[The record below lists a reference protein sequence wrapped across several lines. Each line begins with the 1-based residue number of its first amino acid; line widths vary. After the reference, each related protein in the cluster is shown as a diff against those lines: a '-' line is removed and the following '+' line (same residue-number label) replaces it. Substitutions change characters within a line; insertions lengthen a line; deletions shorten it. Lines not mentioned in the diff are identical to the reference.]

1 MPVITLITDWGR
13 RDHYLAAFK
22 GRLFFLLPQ
31 ANVFDITHEVEPFDT
46 LQASYVLQNCY
57 DKFPEGTIHFVGL
70 SSSKSKTQSQGYLL
84 IKANNHFFIGY
95 DNGIFY
101 LTLGESEKEIFL
113 LDIPKKAAVSTAIE
127 SMMKI
132 MVELANGKPY
142 NSFGTSV
149 QDIVKVF
156 HTQPTVNPSN
166 IRGTVI
172 YIDSFENV
180 VLNITKELFE
190 SVRKNR
196 TFSLYLH
203 GREEH
208 TFRNVNLNYDEAPE
222 GEPVVLFNEKGNIEI
237 ALNRANAAGL
247 LNLKLLDTVRI
258 EFHETVTS

>member
-1 MPVITLITDWGR
+1 MPVITLTTDWGR

-22 GRLFFLLPQ
+22 GHLFSLLPE
-31 ANVFDITHEVEPFDT
+31 AMVFDITHDVEPFDT

-57 DKFPEGTIHFVGL
+57 DKFPDGTIHFIGL
-70 SSSKSKTQSQGYLL
+70 ASGKSKTESQGYLL
-84 IKANNHFFIGY
+84 VKANNHFFIGY

-101 LTLGESEKEIFL
+101 LTLGEIEKEIFL
-113 LDIPKKAAVSTAIE
+113 LDIPKKTSVASAFEILMNVI
-127 SMMKI
+127 
-132 MVELANGKPY
+132 VELANGKVY
-142 NSFGTSV
+142 HTFGKPV
-149 QDIVKVF
+149 GDLVKVF

-180 VLNITKELFE
+180 ILNITKELFE

-196 TFSLYLH
+196 TFSLFLH

-208 TFRNVNLNYDEAPE
+208 IFKNVYTNYDEAQE
-222 GEPVVLFNEKGNIEI
+222 GEPAILFNEKGNMEI

-247 LNLKLLDTVRI
+247 LGLKLFDTVRI
-258 EFHETVTS
+258 EFHENR